1 MRIFTIISAILLSIA
16 VHAAQMGEV
25 VILSNSGEQ
34 FYVSINGNFQN
45 YYPQSSVQ
53 TTANGN
59 QLYNF
64 QIVDANNHFA
74 FDKNILI
81 KPNRII
87 TYKVVNQFGF
97 YDLQYFGERTLN
109 NFNYTNY
116 NQSQGIRGVPVP
128 AGRNYPSNGCHHDG
142 HNNYNNAMRGMSSA
156 DFQRLKAAVSNETFS
171 DDQLRVANQAAASKR
186 MTVAQIKEIAQ
197 LFTFSN
203 EKLAFTKA
211 AYRNCVDKSNYY
223 EVMQV
228 FTFSSDKKELSDFI
242 AANS

>member
-1 MRIFTIISAILLSIA
+1 MRIFTIISAILLSA
-16 VHAAQMGEV
+16 AAHAAHMGEV

-64 QIVDANNHFA
+64 KIVDADNHFA

-81 KPNRII
+81 KPNRVI

-97 YDLQYFGERTLN
+97 YNLQYFGERPINSAYN
-109 NFNYTNY
+109 NSCN
-116 NQSQGIRGVPVP
+116 SLQGIRGVPVP
-128 AGRNYPSNGCHHDG
+128 AGRNYPSNGCHNG
-142 HNNYNNAMRGMSSA
+142 GNNGQIYLSGMSNA
-156 DFQRLKAAVSNETFS
+156 EFERLKATVNNQTFS
-171 DDQLRVANQAAASKR
+171 DDKLRVANQAAGNKR
-186 MTVAQIKEIAQ
+186 MTVTQIKQIAQ

-211 AYRNCVDKSNYY
+211 AYRNCVNKANYY
-223 EVMQV
+223 EVMDV

-242 AANS
+242 SANS